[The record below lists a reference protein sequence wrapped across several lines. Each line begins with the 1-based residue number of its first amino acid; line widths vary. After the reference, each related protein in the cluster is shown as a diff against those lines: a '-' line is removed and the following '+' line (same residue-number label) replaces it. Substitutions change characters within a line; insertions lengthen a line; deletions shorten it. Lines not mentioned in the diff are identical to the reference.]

1 MPVAAC
7 GALLAPVLQLHVL
20 LLQAPLLV
28 PADAVEAQP
37 VLDSAARRLVEP
49 RSRCLSLRCRGH
61 EWRPHAP
68 LAFDAEARTP
78 PTLPGARAAIGLRAP
93 ATPRESTVLYS
104 NDWRIGSRH
113 AVQLLRDGDTRL
125 GVQFGAGYRLA
136 PLHDD
141 GTRLPGPVV
150 RSELS
155 FVRELG
161 ARAQWRQRV
170 LVESGRGDVFV
181 RQAFALDVELWP
193 AWMLETGYVLRRDAG
208 GGSGEGSIRVLRRF

>member
-7 GALLAPVLQLHVL
+7 GALLAPILQLQTL
-20 LLQAPLLV
+20 LLQAPLLL
-28 PADAVEAQP
+28 PADTAEAVP
-37 VLDSAARRLVEP
+37 VLETAARGLVEP
-49 RSRCLSLRCRGH
+49 RIHCLSLRCRGH

-68 LAFDAEARTP
+68 LPLADDAHARP
-78 PTLPGARAAIGLRAP
+78 VLPGSRSAVGLRAP
-93 ATPRESTVLYS
+93 ATPRGSTVLYS
-104 NDWRIGSRH
+104 NDWRIGTRH
-113 AVQLLRDGDTRL
+113 GVQLVRDGDTRL

-155 FVRELG
+155 FARDLG
-161 ARAQWRQRV
+161 PRAQWRQRV
-170 LVESGRGDVFV
+170 LVEGGRGDVFV

-193 AWMLETGYVLRRDAG
+193 AWMLETDYVLRRDAG